1 MKKQAGFTLI
11 ELIMVIVILG
21 ILAATALPKF
31 ANFQTEARTA
41 AVQGISGAMGS
52 AVNIVKAAYIIA
64 GSSAST
70 TVTVDGTSIA
80 VVAGSGIP
88 QATTG
93 GIEAAIQ
100 GTQGMT
106 VDHTT
111 TPGVSSFI
119 PQGGGTNCRATYTQA
134 TGVVA
139 AVTTNC
145 N

>member
-31 ANFQTEARTA
+31 ADFSGDARKA
-41 AVQGISGAMGS
+41 AVNGIAGAMGS

-64 GSSAST
+64 GSSAAT

-80 VVAGSGIP
+80 VVAASGIP
-88 QATTG
+88 TAAIG

-106 VDHTT
+106 ISHSA
-111 TPGVSSFI
+111 GVSTFQ
-119 PQGGGTNCRATYTQA
+119 PTNGGGSNCRAFYTQA
-134 TGVVA
+134 TGIISYVLGG
-139 AVTTNC
+139 C
-145 N
+145 